1 MTPEHMIEIIDRGG
15 RATDDCYSRP
25 DYDKVVDAARALAR
39 EYEQLRESATSVIE
53 HAEKLREVL

>member
-1 MTPEHMIEIIDRGG
+1 MTAERMIEIIERDG
-15 RATDDCYSRP
+15 RTTDDVYSQP
-25 DYDKVVDAARALAR
+25 NYALVVEAARALAR